1 MTIGGGL
8 SGRVRLMP
16 SPTAASPLPR
26 ARGLDRPAV
35 QPPVPGVPIALC
47 GARPNVMLSGACG
60 HRAAAGSHGAGPPGL
75 AAGPRT
81 VSAAPARDA
90 RRIRVAAHQVSHA
103 GHAPPDPAWQ
113 TGSGERDRPPA
124 AAIRRKRWLSPA
136 DRVAQ

>member
-60 HRAAAGSHGAGPPGL
+60 HRAAAGSHGAGRQAWPQ
-75 AAGPRT
+75 ARGPCPQRL
-81 VSAAPARDA
+81 
-90 RRIRVAAHQVSHA
+90 RVM
-103 GHAPPDPAWQ
+103 
-113 TGSGERDRPPA
+113 PA
-124 AAIRRKRWLSPA
+124 ASGSLRTRSVTLGMLPQVLRGKQGAVNGTGRRLQRYGEKMVEPG
-136 DRVAQ
+136 